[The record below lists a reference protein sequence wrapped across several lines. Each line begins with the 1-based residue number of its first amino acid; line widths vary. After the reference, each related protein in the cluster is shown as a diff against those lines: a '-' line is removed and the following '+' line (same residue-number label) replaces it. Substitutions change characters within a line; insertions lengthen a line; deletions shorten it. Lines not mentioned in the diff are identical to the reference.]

1 MATKLILSLQHR
13 EAVLLWGVDFVVAK
27 PGGSVIEAKLI
38 LSSQNR
44 GQCCRS
50 EVDFVIAMLPVFADL

>member
-27 PGGSVIEAKLI
+27 PGGSVY
-38 LSSQNR
+38 R
-44 GQCCRS
+44 R
-50 EVDFVIAMLPVFADL
+50 EVDFVIAKSGAVLSQ